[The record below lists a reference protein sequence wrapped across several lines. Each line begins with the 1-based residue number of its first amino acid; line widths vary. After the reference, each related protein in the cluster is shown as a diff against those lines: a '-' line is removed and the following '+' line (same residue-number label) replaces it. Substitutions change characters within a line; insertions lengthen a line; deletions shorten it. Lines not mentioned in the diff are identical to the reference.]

1 MNATAAVAGIYLNND
16 PIVAL
21 QPTVTFD
28 VVKCKQNI
36 GMPAMCDPLILQAP
50 RGER

>member
-28 VVKCKQNI
+28 AVKCKQNI
-36 GMPAMCDPLILQAP
+36 GMPTMCDPLSPHTP
-50 RGER
+50 REER